1 MLPLACVLLML
12 PCRGVRRTS
21 QGVIMLRYAVV
32 FFLIAIVAAVFG
44 FGGSAVGAAEI
55 AKILFVI
62 FLVLFLGTLIV
73 GLLNRRSP

>member
-1 MLPLACVLLML
+1 
-12 PCRGVRRTS
+12 
-21 QGVIMLRYAVV
+21 MLRYAVV

-44 FGGSAVGAAEI
+44 FGGIAVGAAEI